1 MNPDF
6 IVLAAGNG
14 KRMLGS
20 SPKVLL
26 PIGGKPMAQH
36 ILDTVSSIE
45 KSRSILVVSNQ
56 AKEVK
61 NSLQFKRNTKIV
73 TQRKQLGTAH
83 AVKAALDQLRPS
95 SVTVVLYGDV
105 PLIESK
111 TLKRLIRDA
120 SKGSLAILTFNKDL
134 PQGYGRVVRGSKNQV
149 EAIIEEKDATK
160 EKKSINEVN

>member
-36 ILDTVSSIE
+36 ILDTISGIE
-45 KSRSILVVSNQ
+45 KSRPILVVGDQ

-83 AVKAALDQLRPS
+83 AVKDCPSPAKTELCDGGLVWRRTLDR
-95 SVTVVLYGDV
+95 
-105 PLIESK
+105 
-111 TLKRLIRDA
+111 R
-120 SKGSLAILTFNKDL
+120 
-134 PQGYGRVVRGSKNQV
+134 
-149 EAIIEEKDATK
+149 
-160 EKKSINEVN
+160 